1 MDTRKKQCH
10 NLKYVRQTFVFVH
23 WRETRGKFMSEFD
36 HLEKL
41 LQELKVRKDQLFSK
55 NFFCSPEKFK
65 KEFYSKIE
73 HKKQQEMDQHGS

>member
-1 MDTRKKQCH
+1 
-10 NLKYVRQTFVFVH
+10 
-23 WRETRGKFMSEFD
+23 MSEFD

-73 HKKQQEMDQHGS
+73 HKKQQEMNQHGS

>member
-1 MDTRKKQCH
+1 MSGRHLFSYIGEKQG
-10 NLKYVRQTFVFVH
+10 
-23 WRETRGKFMSEFD
+23 GKFMAEFD
-36 HLEKL
+36 YLEKL